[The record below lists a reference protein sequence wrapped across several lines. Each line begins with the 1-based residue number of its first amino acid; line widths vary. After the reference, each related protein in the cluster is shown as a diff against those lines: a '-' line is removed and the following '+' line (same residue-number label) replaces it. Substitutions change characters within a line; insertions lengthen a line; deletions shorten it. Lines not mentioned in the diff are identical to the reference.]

1 MKNDTQSS
9 TGASTPLVEID
20 QLRKQLNGQCP
31 HFQNPA
37 IAHFL
42 ASCFESDAT
51 VLAYFKPMQLPV
63 LARDWLLT
71 GKTVRAVPLT
81 QALRAADAARS
92 MSLIDADTDHHKKLV
107 FLAAL
112 LAPAALFLNAHSN
125 RQNFAGPSQ
134 RMNLHLRELAARV
147 LLKPLQALFKR
158 DKDSATLLANL
169 LGFKTTTK
177 VDAELAS
184 RLEAAVCIATLQ
196 VKVIWRAN
204 Y

>member
-1 MKNDTQSS
+1 
-9 TGASTPLVEID
+9 
-20 QLRKQLNGQCP
+20 
-31 HFQNPA
+31 
-37 IAHFL
+37 
-42 ASCFESDAT
+42 
-51 VLAYFKPMQLPV
+51 
-63 LARDWLLT
+63 
-71 GKTVRAVPLT
+71 
-81 QALRAADAARS
+81 